1 MLLFGNLD
9 FDPQTD
15 SIDCPGAFPP
25 ALMLEGTAKEDEGED
40 QEEHGSRAQ
49 DVRPKPKREE
59 KL

>member
-49 DVRPKPKREE
+49 DVRPVDWY
-59 KL
+59 